1 LFTSL
6 EKSTCGACLAGLLVL
21 GFSQLSFAADVAVP
35 SARQALNPQASTSA
49 NAQLQDALGSEL
61 AAYPE
66 LELATPLALGQ
77 QRGADR
83 RGGGVIDRRMLK
95 HLRAEKNTHM
105 FLSKEEKE
113 LQESKELR
121 SKLAKSAFAEA
132 LEKAKHEEDAR
143 SDRAARERGYLE
155 AQQRQRYECIPMLVH
170 RELPD
175 SGVFDRS
182 GHNYFFNHNCAP
194 QVSGVPLTQ
203 QRLFPQ

>member
-1 LFTSL
+1 MFTSL
-6 EKSTCGACLAGLLVL
+6 EKSTCGACLAGLFVL
-21 GFSQLSFAADVAVP
+21 GFSQLSFAADMAGP
-35 SARQALNPQASTSA
+35 SARQASTHA
-49 NAQLQDALGSEL
+49 NVVPHNEPSSGFVAH
-61 AAYPE
+61 PE
-66 LELATPLALGQ
+66 LSLATPLALSQ
-77 QRGADR
+77 QRGSERQGDI
-83 RGGGVIDRRMLK
+83 VVDLRMFK
-95 HLRAEKNTHM
+95 HLPAEENADI
-105 FLSKEEKE
+105 LPSPKEMA
-113 LQESKELR
+113 LQESEELR